1 MVVREFH
8 TVQLEKTQAPGQNSS
23 TSRKHHQL
31 DNTFENTTQSNIE
44 NQIETVGIR
53 SENAERA
60 AWKTGSVVA
69 VYLEMKTPK
78 NRPISSVL
86 RLIRYNFYSEPFSPL
101 SQS

>member
-1 MVVREFH
+1 M
-8 TVQLEKTQAPGQNSS
+8 QLQKTQATGQNSS

-31 DNTFENTTQSNIE
+31 DHTFENTTQSNID
-44 NQIETVGIR
+44 NRIETVGIR
-53 SENAERA
+53 SENAEGA

-69 VYLEMKTPK
+69 VYLEMKCQNTQK
-78 NRPISSVL
+78 QANTTSFFSSVL